1 LNYYSKGII
10 IMYLWIA
17 LGIDKENENFIREY
31 CREKNKKYEVNEQSF
46 TLPQHISLKTSF
58 DTDNYQEIINE
69 LKRLFSDS
77 QKMNLKVQ
85 DIEMVPGVIWLNI
98 EEKTELRNYHNLIL
112 KFLKEKYSIDKTGF
126 DGDSFKFHSTLFQ
139 DVDNKEMVS
148 KLFENIDKVVW
159 IDRKLIANRLYFG
172 ISEVGKVGT
181 YKVVDYIDLSD

>member
-1 LNYYSKGII
+1 
-10 IMYLWIA
+10 MYLWIG
-17 LGIDKENENFIREY
+17 LGIDENSEKKIREY
-31 CREKNKKYEVNEQSF
+31 CRKINQEHKVNEQSF

-77 QKMNLKVQ
+77 KKMNLKVQ
-85 DIEMVPGVIWLNI
+85 DVEMVPGVIWLNI
-98 EEKTELRNYHNLIL
+98 EEKKALRNYHNVIL

-148 KLFENIDKVVW
+148 KLFENIDKDVL
-159 IDRKLIANRLYFG
+159 IDREIIADRLYFG

-181 YKVVDYIDLSD
+181 YKVVDYIELSK

>member
-1 LNYYSKGII
+1 
-10 IMYLWIA
+10 
-17 LGIDKENENFIREY
+17 
-31 CREKNKKYEVNEQSF
+31 
-46 TLPQHISLKTSF
+46 
-58 DTDNYQEIINE
+58 
-69 LKRLFSDS
+69 
-77 QKMNLKVQ
+77 MNLKVQ